1 MKHLLLILF
10 TLSSLFST
18 ATIKRNS
25 PVDTTQ
31 VINGSLLYKI
41 SQEDNY
47 VHLNISTKDKMSA
60 MSILKN
66 GLTIYYDLDGKKQ
79 KDVSIK
85 YPNNNTIRQFQEGN
99 ILNVANDIDLNS
111 IIEQLPAEAEYG
123 YHDIKRT
130 FNKDFN
136 GFDIFID
143 LIYNDSNQLFEFSVT
158 IPKDKISSQDNT
170 DFSKL
175 SIGVVANGMVRGG
188 ERDEGQAQSRG
199 GRSGGGRGNGGGSG
213 GRSGGGR
220 GGNDRQNGQGQSST
234 DAKSPSAFW
243 FNVNN

>member
-10 TLSSLFST
+10 TLSSLYST

-66 GLTIYYDLDGKKQ
+66 GLTIYYDIDGKKQ

-85 YPNNNTIRQFQEGN
+85 YPNNNTISQFRGGN
-99 ILNVANDIDLNS
+99 LLNLANGIDLNS

-123 YHDIKRT
+123 YHEIKRT
-130 FNKDFN
+130 FNKDLN
-136 GFDIFID
+136 SFDIFID
-143 LIYNDSNQLFEFSVT
+143 VIYNESNQLFEFSVT
-158 IPKDKISSQDNT
+158 IPKIKISSQKNT

-175 SIGVVANGMVRGG
+175 SIGVVFNKMERKSEQVG
-188 ERDEGQAQSRG
+188 EQAQSNG
-199 GRSGGGRGNGGGSG
+199 GRSGGGRGNGGG
-213 GRSGGGR
+213 GRNGGGR
-220 GGNDRQNGQGQSST
+220 GGNDRQNGQVQNSA
-234 DAKSPSAFW
+234 DAKSTPDFW
-243 FNVNN
+243 FDAK